1 MTVWTVFSCTGHY
14 QDIRNYE
21 ISLVSNSSLEEFVES
36 VREIQLETN
45 PECLIAKID
54 KICSDSE
61 LLYVVDQ
68 TQGVIYMFDHKG
80 KFVSKVAQKG
90 RAGNEYVTIA
100 DVEVLDGDIYILDD
114 VSQKIIKYDSYG
126 TALKTIRLND
136 RYRHFVVEEKRILLY
151 SERSNKQ
158 MHDIVGINHDGE
170 VISQYLPFKSDEG
183 LVFRISP
190 FHRRT
195 DGTYFLTFPY
205 DGRIF
210 TLSDDGFRCEMSVTD
225 RLFKVQF
232 KS

>member
-1 MTVWTVFSCTGHY
+1 MTVWTVFSCTRHY

-45 PECLIAKID
+45 PECLIAKI
-54 KICSDSE
+54 CSDSE

-68 TQGVIYMFDHKG
+68 TQGVIYMLDHKG

-158 MHDIVGINHDGE
+158 MHDIN
-170 VISQYLPFKSDEG
+170 ISHLNPMRVWCFAYLHS
-183 LVFRISP
+183 
-190 FHRRT
+190 T
-195 DGTYFLTFPY
+195 DVLMEH
-205 DGRIF
+205 IF
-210 TLSDDGFRCEMSVTD
+210 
-225 RLFKVQF
+225 
-232 KS
+232 